1 MIRIYHNARCSTSR
15 KCVERVKESG
25 REFEVVEYL
34 KNPLT
39 KTELKNLI
47 SLLNIK
53 PFELLRRNEKIWKE
67 QYKDKD
73 LSDDEIVS
81 AMVENPCLI
90 QRPIVTSG
98 KRAVIGRPLSNI
110 EDLL

>member
-25 REFEVVEYL
+25 KEYEVVEYL
-34 KNPLT
+34 KNPIS
-39 KTELKNLI
+39 KAELKEVI
-47 SLLNIK
+47 SKLKIRPL
-53 PFELLRRNEKIWKE
+53 ELVRRNEKVWKE
-67 QYKDKD
+67 EYKDKEM
-73 LSDDEIVS
+73 SDDEIIT
-81 AMVENPCLI
+81 AMLENPRLI

-98 KRAVIGRPLSNI
+98 SRAAIGRPLSNI